1 MPLGVYVHLA
11 FCPYLCPYC
20 DFAKW
25 PYRASAAR
33 RYLEAL
39 EEELD
44 SVPKRPAATV
54 FIGGGTPNTY
64 DATTLAALVSRVRAH
79 FASDISHEVTVEV
92 NPELVRADDF
102 PAYRDAGVTRLSIGV
117 QSFDADEARTLG
129 RKHSLR
135 DVERAV
141 AWARKARVPSVSV
154 DLIFA
159 VPGQTPHSWRT
170 SLQRAIALG
179 VDHISTYG
187 LTVEE
192 GTPYA
197 SVRARDPGWFLD
209 DAVEAQLY
217 EIAMDEL
224 GTAGYEQYEISN
236 FARPGH
242 RCAHNENYWANGEY
256 VGMGVGAASYVG
268 GVRSTHARN
277 LSAYV
282 DAALAHVP
290 IPGESER
297 LDGTRRA
304 GEAMM
309 LALRTAQGVGLRAF
323 KERYDIDVLTLYA
336 NPIAEYTSTGL
347 LERHGDFVRLTRRG
361 RLFANDVCA
370 AFLEVPP
377 SA

>member
-25 PYRASAAR
+25 PHRASAAR
-33 RYLEAL
+33 RYLEAV
-39 EEELD
+39 EKELA
-44 SVPKRPAATV
+44 SVPERPAATIFV
-54 FIGGGTPNTY
+54 GGGTPNTY
-64 DATTLAALVSRVRAH
+64 DAGTLAALVSRVRAH
-79 FASDISHEVTVEV
+79 FASDAPQEVTVEV
-92 NPELVRADDF
+92 NPELVRPGDF

-117 QSFDADEARTLG
+117 QSFDAREVRALG
-129 RKHSLR
+129 RRHALR
-135 DVERAV
+135 DVDRAV
-141 AWARKARVPSVSV
+141 TWARDAHISSVSV
-154 DLIFA
+154 DLMFA
-159 VPGQTPHSWRT
+159 VPGQTPTSWRA
-170 SLQRAIALG
+170 SLQRAVALG

-187 LTVEE
+187 LTIEE

-197 SVRARDPGWFLD
+197 RAREREPNRFLG
-209 DAVEAQLY
+209 DAAEAELY
-217 EIAMDEL
+217 ELAMEEL
-224 GTAGYEQYEISN
+224 VAAGYEQYEISN

-256 VGMGVGAASYVG
+256 VGIGVGAASYVG
-268 GVRSTHARN
+268 GVRSTHARS

-282 DAALAHVP
+282 EAALAQAP

-297 LDGTRRA
+297 LNGTRRA
-304 GEAMM
+304 GEAVM

-323 KERYDIDVLTLYA
+323 KERYDIDVLTWYRQ
-336 NPIAEYTSTGL
+336 PIREYTSAGL
-347 LERHGDFVRLTRRG
+347 LERHDDFVRLTRRG

-370 AFLEVPP
+370 AFIEAPP

>member
-1 MPLGVYVHLA
+1 VPLGVYVHLA

-44 SVPKRPAATV
+44 SLPKRPAATV

-64 DATTLAALVSRVRAH
+64 DATTLVALVSRVRAH
-79 FASDISHEVTVEV
+79 FASDVPHEVTVEV

-170 SLQRAIALG
+170 SLQAAIALG

-224 GTAGYEQYEISN
+224 STAGYEQYEISN

-282 DAALAHVP
+282 DAALAHAP

-336 NPIAEYTSTGL
+336 NPIAEYASIGL
-347 LERHGDFVRLTRRG
+347 LERQGDFVRLTRQG